1 MPMGI
6 LLNIGCGGDI
16 RSGYVNIDAF
26 AEGDLKMDAGC
37 LGFPRNSVD
46 GVYSSH
52 VLEHLSKHEIGDV
65 LAEWNRV
72 LKVTGTVEVIVPDF
86 PWCLKQWLRLSERSR
101 WDWALDT
108 IFGLQNHPGEF
119 HKTGFS
125 AERLGQLLTEAG
137 FRDVDISA
145 RFDHGMRSLVAVASG
160 GKRCVPRKTHYISR
174 WIRKHLVFLF
184 YRVATYLSS
193 GS

>member
-37 LGFPRNSVD
+37 LGFPSNSVD

-101 WDWALDT
+101 WDWPWT
-108 IFGLQNHPGEF
+108 RYSVFRITPVNSTRPGLVQ
-119 HKTGFS
+119 S
-125 AERLGQLLTEAG
+125 AS
-137 FRDVDISA
+137 VS
-145 RFDHGMRSLVAVASG
+145 
-160 GKRCVPRKTHYISR
+160 C
-174 WIRKHLVFLF
+174 
-184 YRVATYLSS
+184 
-193 GS
+193 